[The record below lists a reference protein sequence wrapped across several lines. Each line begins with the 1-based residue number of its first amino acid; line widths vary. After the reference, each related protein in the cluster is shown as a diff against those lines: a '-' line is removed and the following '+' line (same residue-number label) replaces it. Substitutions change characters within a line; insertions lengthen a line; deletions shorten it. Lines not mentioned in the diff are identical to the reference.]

1 MTVIDLFMNRLQN
14 ATVEDQLDHLQHKL
28 HKIAAK
34 IHNDLVEQLKL
45 PDHNYYDTFSVL
57 YRVLA
62 QEHED
67 KNKIYSIHEL
77 KQLVL

>member
-45 PDHNYYDTFSVL
+45 TIPDKVGHSFRSKVG
-57 YRVLA
+57 
-62 QEHED
+62 Q
-67 KNKIYSIHEL
+67 
-77 KQLVL
+77 